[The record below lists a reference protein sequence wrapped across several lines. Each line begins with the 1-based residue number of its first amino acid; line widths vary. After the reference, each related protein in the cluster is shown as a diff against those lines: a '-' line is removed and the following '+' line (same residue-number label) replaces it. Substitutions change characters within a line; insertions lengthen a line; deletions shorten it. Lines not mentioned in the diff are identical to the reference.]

1 MKRFLI
7 FIVILALAAGLGWK
21 VYEKIRESKPKE
33 TGPKGNPPI
42 PVETAP
48 VQKAT
53 VRDIELFTGTLLP
66 DSQFTVAPKIA
77 GRLEK
82 LKINIGDPVKNG
94 QLIAELED
102 DEYTQKLEEDTA
114 KLEVTK
120 ATVGECASS
129 LEGAR
134 KEFDR
139 VKELR
144 QKNAASDS
152 EFDRAEEQLKINE
165 SKYKVA
171 LARVIQDEAALKSSQ
186 IRLSYTKIFATWE
199 EGGEDRVV
207 GERFVD
213 EGAMLSP
220 NALIVS
226 ILDIEPLRA
235 IIHVIERD
243 YSSIKIGQI
252 AKITT
257 DAFPGETFSGKIIRV
272 APLLMESSRQARV
285 EIEIPNK
292 DRRLKPGMFIR
303 AEIEFAVH
311 TDVTVVPVSALV
323 RYHGAQGVY
332 LVDNENM
339 KARFIP
345 ITQGIMEGDLVEI
358 VAPQITGSVVTVG
371 QHLIED
377 SSSIV
382 LPDLSKEEKAN
393 EGNNPQAPKKEA
405 KPPEGKGA

>member
-1 MKRFLI
+1 MKRFFVI
-7 FIVILALAAGLGWK
+7 IVILALVGGLGWK
-21 VYEKIRESKPKE
+21 IYQKIVAAKP
-33 TGPKGNPPI
+33 TDMGPKGNPAV
-42 PVETAP
+42 PVEAAS
-48 VQKAT
+48 VSKAT
-53 VRDIELFTGTLLP
+53 LRDIEFFTGTLLP
-66 DSQFTVAPKIA
+66 ESQFTVAPKIA

-82 LKINIGDPVKNG
+82 LKVNIGDPVKNG

-102 DEYTQKLEEDTA
+102 DEYSQKLEEDTA

-134 KEFDR
+134 KEFER

-152 EFDRAEEQLKINE
+152 DFDRAEEQFKINE

-171 LARVIQDEAALKSSQ
+171 LARVIQDEASLKSSQ
-186 IRLSYTKIFATWE
+186 IRLSYTKIYAAWDKGE
-199 EGGEDRVV
+199 EDRVL

-213 EGAMLSP
+213 EGAMLAP
-220 NALIVS
+220 NTLIVS

-243 YSSIKIGQI
+243 YSSVKIGQS

-257 DAFPGETFSGKIIRV
+257 DAFPGETFFGKIVRV

-303 AEIEFAVH
+303 AEIEFGIH
-311 TDVTVVPVSALV
+311 TDVTVVPVSALS
-323 RYHGAQGVY
+323 RYHGTQGVF
-332 LVDNENM
+332 LVEGQNK
-339 KARFIP
+339 KARFVP
-345 ITQGIMEGDLVEI
+345 VTQGIVEGDLAEI
-358 VAPQITGSVVTVG
+358 LNPPLSGSVVTVG
-371 QHLIED
+371 QHLLED
-377 SSSIV
+377 GSSII
-382 LPDLSKEEKAN
+382 LPDLTTGEKAKQ
-393 EGNNPQAPKKEA
+393 GKDSQAPDKEA
-405 KPPEGKGA
+405 KPSQGKGT